1 MEKLRSIVLVVRL
14 FLMTFPLIIVT
25 ILFPL
30 SPDVASAQLSTT
42 WLDTEHNVKILFTT
56 RPTQPVIG
64 TPTDLEF
71 SVQNLQTGQ
80 PITNLLAG
88 VVIVTDTSTSRFTN
102 IAAPDGHFSIKYTFP
117 VIGVYQV
124 ITKITSGSHTVA
136 SLASFILNIQVQPLA
151 LNLIGRNYIFW
162 ISAIIAT
169 AAGITPF
176 FIVKYAMYRD

>member
-1 MEKLRSIVLVVRL
+1 
-14 FLMTFPLIIVT
+14 MTFPLIIIT
-25 ILFPL
+25 ILFQL
-30 SPDVASAQLSTT
+30 SLDVASAQFSTNGTKT

-88 VVIVTDTSTSRFTN
+88 VVRVTDRSTSRFTN
-102 IAAPDGHFSIKYTFP
+102 IAAPDGHFSIKYIFP
-117 VIGVYQV
+117 DIGLYQV
-124 ITKITSGSHTVA
+124 ITKITSGSHDA
-136 SLASFILNIQVQPLA
+136 SSLASFVVNIQVQLLA
-151 LNLIGRNYIFW
+151 LNLFGRNYIFW

-169 AAGITPF
+169 SAGITSF
-176 FIVKYAMYRD
+176 FIVKYAMYKD